1 MLIELHIENL
11 AVIERLS
18 LRLGSGL
25 TVFTGETG
33 TGKSIIVGA
42 LSLLL
47 GERASTEAVRAGAAR
62 AVVEG
67 VFEVSGLAEL
77 RERLRARG
85 LDSDD
90 GLLILRREIAVEGRS
105 RSWVNGGAATAA
117 IVGEVGRALVD
128 FHGQHEHQTLI
139 RADEQ
144 RAILDAWSG
153 CEEQVGA
160 AGAALLEVRDLSR
173 RLDSLEEKRRSS
185 GRRAL
190 ELRDQAEAIEKA
202 RLSDGEEESLEQEA
216 HRLAHADELA
226 RLANDLHQVLYAA
239 EDAVVARL
247 DDARRTLAHLIRL
260 DPGLTE
266 ASGQLEDAFQSV
278 QELGRQIGEYG
289 SRVENDPGRLDE
301 VRRRMDLLF
310 RLRARY
316 GPTLA
321 DVMRAGQAA
330 RSELEQLEGSVLDE
344 KALRA
349 RLAEA
354 QEAYGRLAAEL
365 TATRAA
371 GAARLDAEVNR
382 LLPRLAMQG
391 GRFVTHFDPL
401 REPGV
406 HGLETVEFRVSANAG
421 FEPAAL
427 ARVASGGELSRIM
440 LALKA
445 ILARH
450 DRLATL
456 VFDEIDSGIG
466 GATAAVVAERL
477 REVAAHH
484 QVFVVTHLPQI
495 AALADHH
502 LAVRKDDARG
512 RASTSVDV
520 LEGEVRVAELARM
533 LGGDAA
539 SETGRAHA
547 RALLARRQD

>member
-67 VFEVSGLAEL
+67 VFDVSGLDGL
-77 RERLRARG
+77 RERLKARG
-85 LDSDD
+85 LDTDD

-117 IVGEVGRALVD
+117 LVGEIGRALVD

-153 CEEQVGA
+153 CEDRVGA

-173 RLDSLEEKRRSS
+173 RLDSLEEKRRSI
-185 GRRAL
+185 GRRVL

-202 RLSDGEEESLEQEA
+202 RLSDGEEERLEQEA

-239 EDAVVARL
+239 DDAVGARL
-247 DDARRTLAHLIRL
+247 DDARRTLAHLLRL
-260 DPGLTE
+260 DPGLSE
-266 ASGQLEDAFQSV
+266 AARQLEDAFQSV
-278 QELGRQIGEYG
+278 QELGRQLGEYG

-301 VRRRMDLLF
+301 LRRRMDLLF

-321 DVMRAGQAA
+321 DVIRAGQAA
-330 RSELEQLEGSVLDE
+330 RSELEQLEGSALDE

-354 QEAYGRLAAEL
+354 HAAYDRLAAEL
-365 TATRAA
+365 SAMRAE

-382 LLPRLAMQG
+382 LLPRLAMEG
-391 GRFVTHFDPL
+391 GRFVTHFERL
-401 REPGV
+401 REPGA

-477 REVAAHH
+477 RDVAGHH

-502 LAVRKDDARG
+502 LAVRKDDAGG
-512 RASTSVDV
+512 RAATSVDA

-547 RALLARRQD
+547 RALLTRHPR